1 MCLPFFALSCFR
13 VTVVLEQSFYLSR
26 YFHFPRWLAQ
36 DNEAYVLVFSIIC
49 CRDSIMLSSS
59 SESSSNNTY
68 GLVLLLI
75 SAMLYSIMA
84 CFVKIVTAPSG
95 LGSVEVVFVRAVFQG
110 IFVLLGMCWY
120 NDDAPDDLRNPVAAS
135 SSSPPSSSS
144 FNNHK
149 VKLIRYPF
157 GSSETV
163 QSIVLA
169 RGICGGLGFLCYYYT
184 VSVLPLGDAI
194 TMLSM
199 SPVITVLAASLVLHE
214 PIQRSHLLAVVMS
227 VLGSLLLARPTVVFG
242 TADDGSTSNSNSSIG
257 YLVGGLGACFAAM
270 AFILVRRAGKVGAH
284 TLQLLFS
291 WCCFSI
297 LFSLIAGIIFPMIMM
312 MLNWGNSSSSSSSN
326 SSKISNNNNNDHNTT
341 ISTKHYVTTAFLTLP
356 SSPRVWIYLLGV
368 CIFGTAALFLMNYA
382 GRMVPAGLASIIRS
396 SAIMWSYI
404 LEICVFHQVPQFLTV
419 LGFSCILVSLLV
431 IALDQQRSSSSS
443 SSTDSCSNQNKQTHC
458 RDEDIGN
465 TYSEKTRLCT
475 TSTTTKSSCSNNNSN
490 TYYDASS
497 PKLIKATITHGYKDK
512 SLHQTLNK
520 MQTLKES
527 LRKVGYD
534 PDLKRKEK
542 LQQLRRQ
549 NVIHQQQHMM
559 TKTKNV
565 CSDTSHSSSSTT
577 TADDINNS
585 NINKITNST
594 HNNENNNYDSNVN
607 VSGGYLGLSM
617 ERLQQARQS
626 LKHRNKDKWR
636 V

>member
-1 MCLPFFALSCFR
+1 
-13 VTVVLEQSFYLSR
+13 
-26 YFHFPRWLAQ
+26 
-36 DNEAYVLVFSIIC
+36 
-49 CRDSIMLSSS
+49 MLSSS

-84 CFVKIVTAPSG
+84 CFVKLVTASG
-95 LGSVEVVFVRAVFQG
+95 LGSVELVFVRAVFQG
-110 IFVLLGMCWY
+110 ILVLLGMCWY

-135 SSSPPSSSS
+135 SSSSSSSSLPS

-149 VKLIRYPF
+149 GKLIWYPF

-257 YLVGGLGACFAAM
+257 YLVGGLGACFAAT

-297 LFSLIAGIIFPMIMM
+297 LFSLIAGIVFPMIMM
-312 MLNWGNSSSSSSSN
+312 MLDWGSSSS

-356 SSPRVWIYLLGV
+356 SSPRLWIYLLGV

-431 IALDQQRSSSSS
+431 IALDQQRSSSSN
-443 SSTDSCSNQNKQTHC
+443 TDSCSNQNNQTRC

-475 TSTTTKSSCSNNNSN
+475 TSTTAKSSCSNNNSN
-490 TYYDASS
+490 THYDASS

-549 NVIHQQQHMM
+549 NVIHQQQQMM

-594 HNNENNNYDSNVN
+594 HNNENNNHDSN

-626 LKHRNKDKWR
+626 LKHRNKDKLR